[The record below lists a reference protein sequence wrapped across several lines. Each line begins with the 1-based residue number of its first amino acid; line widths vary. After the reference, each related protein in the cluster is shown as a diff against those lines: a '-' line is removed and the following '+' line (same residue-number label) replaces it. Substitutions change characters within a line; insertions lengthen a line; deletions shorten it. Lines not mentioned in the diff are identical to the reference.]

1 MNHES
6 NEKGSKRG
14 YPSITIKINDK
25 PCLPKCEFLCD
36 VPLADKLN
44 DYELTQ
50 FMNCHSTNLF
60 IGKPKSGKTS
70 LLYSFFKSKKLFK
83 KVFHN
88 IYVFQ
93 PSRSRQ
99 SMSDKLFDTLPADQ
113 LYEELDFDTL
123 NEVIIKCKESDPKE
137 NNCIL
142 FDDMG
147 AYLKDVEIL
156 KLLKEMIMNRRH
168 LHISCFFLS
177 QTYKSVPKEIRK
189 LFSNVFLFRVSKHEL
204 EDVFSELIEQRKDD
218 VLAIS
223 KLVFDKP
230 FQYLF
235 INTDTQRLFKGFDEI
250 IIE

>member
-1 MNHES
+1 M
-6 NEKGSKRG
+6 GR
-14 YPSITIKINDK
+14 ITIKTNDK
-25 PCLPKCEFLCD
+25 PVLKKCEFLCD
-36 VPLADKLN
+36 NGLHDKLN
-44 DYELTQ
+44 AYELTQ

-60 IGKPKSGKTS
+60 IGRPKSGKTS

-83 KVFHN
+83 KVFDT
-88 IYVFQ
+88 IYIFQ
-93 PSRSRQ
+93 PSNSRQ

-113 LYEELDFDTL
+113 IYEELNYENL
-123 NEVIIKCKESDPKE
+123 AEVMEKCKQTDVGH
-137 NNCIL
+137 NNCII

-147 AYLKDVEIL
+147 AYLKDNEIL
-156 KLLKEMIMNRRH
+156 KLLKELIMNRRH
-168 LHISCFFLS
+168 LHVSCYFLS
-177 QTYKSVPKEIRK
+177 QTFKSVPKDIRK

-204 EDVFSELIEQRKDD
+204 ADVFEEIIEHKKDD

-250 IIE
+250 LIDED